1 MRNIL
6 EQDFD
11 AFLDLVNQSGLSSEL
26 QLQNVSVSIEP
37 RQQELAL
44 ALALSRQF
52 LADKKGACRVHGGGF
67 AGTIQA
73 YIREEDYHT
82 YTEMMEEVFG
92 EGSVL
97 DVYIRPYGA
106 CEVLA

>member
-1 MRNIL
+1 M
-6 EQDFD
+6 
-11 AFLDLVNQSGLSSEL
+11 
-26 QLQNVSVSIEP
+26 
-37 RQQELAL
+37 
-44 ALALSRQF
+44 
-52 LADKKGACRVHGGGF
+52 HGGGF